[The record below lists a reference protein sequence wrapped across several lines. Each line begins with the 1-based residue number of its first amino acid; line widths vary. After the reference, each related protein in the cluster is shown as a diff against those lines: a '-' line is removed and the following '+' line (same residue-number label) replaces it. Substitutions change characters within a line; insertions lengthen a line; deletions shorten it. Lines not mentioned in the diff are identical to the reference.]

1 MTFELQI
8 GSGAGTGYNVNIAF
22 SGPQLQSG
30 YCPSSCGD
38 PEYLAAFRCVFSDC
52 MCIFSVCLSVCVSSV
67 PACLSVFLQC
77 LPVCL
82 CVFSVCLSV
91 CLYLQCLPVCLSV
104 SSVSVYSVT
113 LISHCFLTT
122 LLTTPPLP
130 PCTSGLLSS
139 HWRWSISPTS
149 SWSQLASMRQ
159 KATNPLWGDTLS
171 LLSALATSHAS

>member
-52 MCIFSVCLSVCVSSV
+52 MCVFSVCLSVCVSSV
-67 PACLSVFLQC
+67 SAYRSVCLQC
-77 LPVCL
+77 LPVRL

-91 CLYLQCLPVCLSV
+91 CVSLMSICIFIVCLSV
-104 SSVSVYSVT
+104 CVICDSGLPLLPPPLVRQVCCHPTGGGVSARRHPGLGRLQCDRRPPAYSRGVHCLSSV
-113 LISHCFLTT
+113 LW
-122 LLTTPPLP
+122 PPHTDLNE
-130 PCTSGLLSS
+130 CL
-139 HWRWSISPTS
+139 
-149 SWSQLASMRQ
+149 
-159 KATNPLWGDTLS
+159 
-171 LLSALATSHAS
+171 